1 MYWGKSLTIGWGT
14 IFLFSLIGLV
24 SNYLGVKGYIHFM
37 LKQTAKIQQLMQ
49 KQNAGISK
57 ENPKD

>member
-24 SNYLGVKGYIHFM
+24 SNFLGVKGYIHFM
-37 LKQTAKIQQLMQ
+37 LKQTSKFQKLIQE
-49 KQNAGISK
+49 QNAGISK
-57 ENPKD
+57 DQTKD